1 MAVALPQHAA
11 LDLLYGIFP
20 KGRAV
25 WFVKNPNLSFPL
37 GLFTPL
43 RGEGGKRPDAER
55 SGANQ

>member
-25 WFVKNPNLSFPL
+25 WFVKTQTFFALA
-37 GLFTPL
+37 LFT
-43 RGEGGKRPDAER
+43 
-55 SGANQ
+55 QY